1 MKEYLESL
9 VNEEGSAKLS
19 KEEIKS
25 IIAKNGEMI
34 NTEIGKKEIE
44 LNKEIDNYKN
54 QIVNLEK
61 QIETAPNSKE
71 LDDLKNELQKMKD
84 AETERIAKEKEVKDD
99 EILTNNI
106 KSAFGDKKFV
116 NDYTEKSL
124 INEIKK
130 SLKEDT
136 TKTKSAK
143 DFFEELTKDQ
153 EGIFVN
159 PNKVEIPPAGDI
171 NNTSSREAHERELMG
186 LQKQEK

>member
-1 MKEYLESL
+1 MKEFLESL
-9 VNEEGSAKLS
+9 VNEEGNAKLS
-19 KEEIKS
+19 KEEIKA

-84 AETERIAKEKEVKDD
+84 AETERIAKEKEAKDD

-130 SLKEDT
+130 LLKEDT

-143 DFFEELTKDQ
+143 DFFEELTKDK

-186 LQKQEK
+186 LNTKEK